1 MTLVEK
7 HRKHIEDLKEYYE
20 SEIED
25 LNAALEK
32 TRVEANEHGQEIVEK
47 LRDELEG
54 VKLSNELLHQK
65 LTQVERS
72 SSMYER

>member
-1 MTLVEK
+1 MALVEK

-25 LNAALEK
+25 LNAALEE